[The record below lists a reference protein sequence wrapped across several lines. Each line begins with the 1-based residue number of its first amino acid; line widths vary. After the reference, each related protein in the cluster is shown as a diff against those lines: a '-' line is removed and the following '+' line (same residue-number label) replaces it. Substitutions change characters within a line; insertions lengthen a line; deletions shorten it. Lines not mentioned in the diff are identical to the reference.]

1 VVVVGGIARGMVRG
15 LHLGSGSAMK
25 LCSTPLDYL
34 WLEAALSGPQQAKVE
49 PPDKERV
56 NSSGHDRFPKLESV
70 PASVSI
76 VPPRE
81 RTKGLTGRS

>member
-1 VVVVGGIARGMVRG
+1 MVRG

-70 PASVSI
+70 PSVRFHCTAEGENQRPDWS
-76 VPPRE
+76 V
-81 RTKGLTGRS
+81 LM